1 MDTET
6 NPKGEKDMAVEVVMP
21 KLGMAMKEGT
31 VSLWSKEV
39 GDSVEKGEAIAS
51 INSEKI
57 EMDIESPTEGTILNI
72 AVQEGQG
79 VPPGTVICHIGN
91 PNEKIMIKEPV
102 AEKIDLEIDE
112 QEKPKTKE
120 SPILP
125 QGDRL
130 LITPIARKMAQAA
143 NLDIEKIQG
152 TGPGGRIT
160 KDDVQK
166 EMEKRDSKSV
176 IKEERIVDPQHPL
189 ESPQQIPVSGMRKII
204 AKRMKES
211 LQNSAQLTLTMKVDI
226 TDLVIL
232 QKQVNEILQ
241 RHESTKLTIT
251 DFVAKTVVL
260 ALKEHPKM
268 NSAYIEDNIHLYEHI
283 HLGLAVALEKGLV
296 VPVIRNAESCTI
308 RHLSKKGKELARR
321 ARDGQLPSEDMQG
334 STFTIS
340 NLGAYGVEH
349 FTPILNT
356 PETGI
361 LGIGSAYDTPLYIG
375 DELERRTILP
385 LSLTF
390 DHRVLDGAPASA
402 FLQTLKRYLEEPITV
417 IL

>member
-1 MDTET
+1 
-6 NPKGEKDMAVEVVMP
+6 MAVEVVMP

-39 GDSVEKGEAIAS
+39 GDPVEKGEAIAS

-57 EMDIESPTEGTILNI
+57 EMDIESPAEGTILNI

-79 VPPGTVICHIGN
+79 VPPGTVICYIGN
-91 PNEKIMIKEPV
+91 PNEKIMIDEPV
-102 AEKIDLEIDE
+102 AKENE
-112 QEKPKTKE
+112 QEIPEHEKLKTTE

-125 QGDRL
+125 RGERVM
-130 LITPIARKMAQAA
+130 ITPVARKMAQAA

-152 TGPGGRIT
+152 TGPSGRIT

-166 EMEKRDSKSV
+166 AMKPDLKPEN
-176 IKEERIVDPQHPL
+176 KEESIFVQAHSLDKAQ
-189 ESPQQIPVSGMRKII
+189 EIPVNGMRKII
-204 AKRMKES
+204 ATRMQNS
-211 LQNSAQLTLTMKVDI
+211 LQTSAQLTLTMKADI
-226 TDLVIL
+226 TDLIIL
-232 QKQVNEILQ
+232 QKQATEILQ
-241 RHESTKLTIT
+241 KHESSKLTIT
-251 DFVAKTVVL
+251 DFVAKAVVL
-260 ALKEHPKM
+260 SLKEHPKM
-268 NSAYIEDNIHLYEHI
+268 NSAYVDDKIHLFEPI
-283 HLGLAVALEKGLV
+283 HLGVAVALEKGLV
-296 VPVIRNAESCTI
+296 VPVIRNAEACTL
-308 RHLSKKGKELARR
+308 RQLADKGKELAKR
-321 ARDGQLPSEDMQG
+321 ARDSQLPSENMQG

-340 NLGAYGVEH
+340 NLGAFGVEH

-361 LGIGSAYDTPLYIG
+361 LGIGSAFDTPLYIG

-402 FLQTLKRYLEEPITV
+402 FLQTIKRYLEEPLTV

>member
-1 MDTET
+1 
-6 NPKGEKDMAVEVVMP
+6 MAVEVVMP

-31 VSLWSKEV
+31 VSLWSKAV
-39 GDSVEKGEAIAS
+39 GDPVEKGEPIAS

-57 EMDIESPTEGTILNI
+57 EMDIESPAEGTILNI

-79 VPPGTVICHIGN
+79 VPPGTVICHIGK
-91 PNEKIMIKEPV
+91 PNEKIMINDHV
-102 AEKIDLEIDE
+102 AEQTQPKIDE

-125 QGDRL
+125 LGDRL
-130 LITPIARKMAQAA
+130 MITPVARKMAQAA

-160 KDDVQK
+160 KEDVQK
-166 EMEKRDSKSV
+166 IIGKRDFMSV
-176 IKEERIVDPQHPL
+176 NTEERIVPSQPTL
-189 ESPQQIPVSGMRKII
+189 ESRQQIPVTGMRNII
-204 AKRMKES
+204 ATRMKES
-211 LQNSAQLTLTMKVDI
+211 LQSSAQLTLTINVDV
-226 TDLVIL
+226 TDLVFL
-232 QKQVNEILQ
+232 QKQATETLQ
-241 RHESTKLTIT
+241 KHESTKLTIT
-251 DFVAKTVVL
+251 DFVAKAVVL
-260 ALKEHPKM
+260 SLKEHPKM
-268 NSAYIEDNIHLYEHI
+268 NSAYIEDNIILYDHI

-296 VPVIRNAESCTI
+296 VPVIRNAESCTLKQ
-308 RHLSKKGKELARR
+308 LSNKGKELARC
-321 ARDGQLPSEDMQG
+321 ARDGQLPIEDMQG

-361 LGIGSAYDTPLYIG
+361 LGVGSAYDTPRYIG
-375 DELERRTILP
+375 EELEKRTILP

-390 DHRVLDGAPASA
+390 DHRVLDGAPAAA

>member
-1 MDTET
+1 
-6 NPKGEKDMAVEVVMP
+6 MAVEVVMP

-31 VSLWSKEV
+31 VSLWSKAV
-39 GDSVEKGEAIAS
+39 GDPVEKGEPIAS

-57 EMDIESPTEGTILNI
+57 EMDIESPAEGTILNI

-91 PNEKIMIKEPV
+91 PNEKIIDDHV
-102 AEKIDLEIDE
+102 AEQTQSKIVE

-120 SPILP
+120 SPNLP
-125 QGDRL
+125 LGDRL
-130 LITPIARKMAQAA
+130 MITPVARKMAQAA

-160 KDDVQK
+160 KEDVQK
-166 EMEKRDSKSV
+166 IIGKRDSMSV
-176 IKEERIVDPQHPL
+176 NTEERIVSPQPTL
-189 ESPQQIPVSGMRKII
+189 ESPQQIPVTGMRKII
-204 AKRMKES
+204 ARRMKES
-211 LQNSAQLTLTMKVDI
+211 LQSSAQLTLTMKVDV
-226 TDLVIL
+226 TDLVFL
-232 QKQVNEILQ
+232 QKQATETLQ
-241 RHESTKLTIT
+241 KQESTKLTIT
-251 DFVAKTVVL
+251 DFVAKAVVL
-260 ALKEHPKM
+260 SLKEHLKM
-268 NSAYIEDNIHLYEHI
+268 NSAYIEDNIILNEHI

-296 VPVIRNAESCTI
+296 VPVIRNAENCTL
-308 RHLSKKGKELARR
+308 RQLSKKGKELARC
-321 ARDGQLPSEDMQG
+321 ARDGQLPIEDMQG

-340 NLGAYGVEH
+340 NLGAYDVEH

-361 LGIGSAYDTPLYIG
+361 LGIGSAYDTPRYIG
-375 DELERRTILP
+375 EELEKRTILP

-390 DHRVLDGAPASA
+390 DHRVLDGAPAAA

>member
-1 MDTET
+1 
-6 NPKGEKDMAVEVVMP
+6 MAVEVVMP

-72 AVQEGQG
+72 AVLEGQG

-125 QGDRL
+125 QGDRF

-176 IKEERIVDPQHPL
+176 NKEERIVDPQHPL

-211 LQNSAQLTLTMKVDI
+211 LQNSAQLTLTMKVDV

-232 QKQVNEILQ
+232 QKQANEILQ

-296 VPVIRNAESCTI
+296 VPVIRNAENCTL
-308 RHLSKKGKELARR
+308 RQLSNKGKELARC
-321 ARDGQLPSEDMQG
+321 ARDGQLPIEDMQG

-375 DELERRTILP
+375 EELERRTILP

>member
-1 MDTET
+1 
-6 NPKGEKDMAVEVVMP
+6 MAVEVVMP

-31 VSLWSKEV
+31 VSLWSKAV
-39 GDSVEKGEAIAS
+39 GDPVEKGEAIAS

-57 EMDIESPTEGTILNI
+57 EMDIESPAEGTILNI

-91 PNEKIMIKEPV
+91 PNEKIMIDDQV
-102 AEKIDLEIDE
+102 AEQTQSKITE

-120 SPILP
+120 SSILP
-125 QGDRL
+125 KGDRL
-130 LITPIARKMAQAA
+130 MITPVARKMAQAA
-143 NLDIEKIQG
+143 NLDIERIHG

-160 KDDVQK
+160 KEDIQK
-166 EMEKRDSKSV
+166 VIEKRDSMSV
-176 IKEERIVDPQHPL
+176 NTEERIVPLQPTL
-189 ESPQQIPVSGMRKII
+189 ESPQHIPVTGMRNII

-211 LQNSAQLTLTMKVDI
+211 LQTSAQLTLTMKVDV

-232 QKQVNEILQ
+232 QKQATETLQ
-241 RHESTKLTIT
+241 KQESTKLTIT
-251 DFVAKTVVL
+251 DFVAKAVVL
-260 ALKEHPKM
+260 SLKEHPKM
-268 NSAYIEDNIHLYEHI
+268 NSAYIEDNIILYEQI

-296 VPVIRNAESCTI
+296 VPVIRNAENCTL
-308 RHLSKKGKELARR
+308 RQLSKKGKELARC
-321 ARDGQLPSEDMQG
+321 ARDGQLPIEDMQG

-361 LGIGSAYDTPLYIG
+361 LGIGSAYDIPRYIG
-375 DELERRTILP
+375 EELEKRTILP

-390 DHRVLDGAPASA
+390 DHRVLDGAPAAA

>member
-1 MDTET
+1 
-6 NPKGEKDMAVEVVMP
+6 MAVEVVMP

-31 VSLWSKEV
+31 VSLWSKAV
-39 GDSVEKGEAIAS
+39 GDPVEKGEAIAS

-57 EMDIESPTEGTILNI
+57 EMDIESPAEGTILNI

-79 VPPGTVICHIGN
+79 VPPGTVICHIGK
-91 PNEKIMIKEPV
+91 PNEKIMINDHVTEETQSK
-102 AEKIDLEIDE
+102 IDE

-125 QGDRL
+125 MGDRL
-130 LITPIARKMAQAA
+130 LITPVARKMAQAA

-152 TGPGGRIT
+152 SGPGGRIT
-160 KDDVQK
+160 KEDVQK
-166 EMEKRDSKSV
+166 VIEKRGIMSV
-176 IKEERIVDPQHPL
+176 NTEERKVNPQPTL
-189 ESPQQIPVSGMRKII
+189 ESPQQIPVTGMRNII
-204 AKRMKES
+204 ATRMKES
-211 LQNSAQLTLTMKVDI
+211 LQSSAQLTLTMKVDV

-232 QKQVNEILQ
+232 QKQAAETLQ
-241 RHESTKLTIT
+241 KQESTKLTIT
-251 DFVAKTVVL
+251 DFVAKAVVL
-260 ALKEHPKM
+260 SLKEHPKM
-268 NSAYIEDNIHLYEHI
+268 NSAYIEDKINLYEHI

-296 VPVIRNAESCTI
+296 VPVIRNAESCSLKQ
-308 RHLSKKGKELARR
+308 LSNKSKELARC
-321 ARDGQLPSEDMQG
+321 ARDGQLPIEDMQG

-361 LGIGSAYDTPLYIG
+361 LGIGSIYDTPRYIG
-375 DELERRTILP
+375 EELERRTILP

-390 DHRVLDGAPASA
+390 DHRVLDGAPAAA

-417 IL
+417 LL

>member
-1 MDTET
+1 
-6 NPKGEKDMAVEVVMP
+6 MAVEVVMP

-31 VSLWSKEV
+31 VSLWSKAV
-39 GDSVEKGEAIAS
+39 GDPVEKGEAIAS

-57 EMDIESPTEGTILNI
+57 EMEIESPAEGTILNI

-91 PNEKIMIKEPV
+91 PNEKIKIDEPV
-102 AEKIDLEIDE
+102 AKETQSKIAV
-112 QEKPKTKE
+112 QEKPKTKD

-125 QGDRL
+125 MGDRL
-130 LITPIARKMAQAA
+130 MITPVARKMAQAA

-160 KDDVQK
+160 KEDVQK
-166 EMEKRDSKSV
+166 VIEKRDSMPVNTEKS
-176 IKEERIVDPQHPL
+176 IVSPPQPAL
-189 ESPQQIPVSGMRKII
+189 DSPQQIPVTGMRNII

-211 LQNSAQLTLTMKVDI
+211 LQSSAQLTITMKVDV

-232 QKQVNEILQ
+232 QKQAAEALQ
-241 RHESTKLTIT
+241 KHESTKLTIT
-251 DFVAKTVVL
+251 DFIAKAVVIS
-260 ALKEHPKM
+260 LKEHPKM
-268 NSAYIEDNIHLYEHI
+268 NSAYIEDNIILYEHI
-283 HLGLAVALEKGLV
+283 HLGLAVALENGLV
-296 VPVIRNAESCTI
+296 VPVIRNAENYTL
-308 RHLSKKGKELARR
+308 RQLSNKGKELARC
-321 ARDGQLPSEDMQG
+321 ARDSQLPIEDMQG

-340 NLGAYGVEH
+340 NLGAFGVEH

-375 DELERRTILP
+375 EELERRTILP

-390 DHRVLDGAPASA
+390 DHRVLDGAPAAA

>member
-1 MDTET
+1 
-6 NPKGEKDMAVEVVMP
+6 MAVEVVMP

-39 GDSVEKGEAIAS
+39 GDPVEKGEAIAS

-57 EMDIESPTEGTILNI
+57 EMDIESPADGTILNI

-91 PNEKIMIKEPV
+91 PNEKIISNEPV
-102 AEKIDLEIDE
+102 TEETEPEIHE
-112 QEKPKTKE
+112 QVTPNTKE

-125 QGDRL
+125 MGDRL
-130 LITPIARKMAQAA
+130 MITPVARKMAQAA
-143 NLDIEKIQG
+143 NLDIEKVQG

-160 KDDVQK
+160 KEDVQK
-166 EMEKRDSKSV
+166 VIEKRDAKSV
-176 IKEERIVDPQHPL
+176 NSEERITDPQHPL
-189 ESPQQIPVSGMRKII
+189 DSPQRVPVTGMRNII
-204 AKRMKES
+204 AKRMMES
-211 LQNSAQLTLTMKVDI
+211 LQSSAQLTLTMKVDV

-232 QKQVNEILQ
+232 QKQAAGVLQ
-241 RHESTKLTIT
+241 KHESTKLTIT
-251 DFVAKTVVL
+251 DFVAKAVVL
-260 ALKEHPKM
+260 SLKEHPKM
-268 NSAYIEDNIHLYEHI
+268 NSAYIEDNIHLYEHV

-296 VPVIRNAESCTI
+296 VPVIRNAESCTL
-308 RHLSKKGKELARR
+308 RQLSKKGKELARQ

>member
-1 MDTET
+1 
-6 NPKGEKDMAVEVVMP
+6 MAVEVVMP

-31 VSLWSKEV
+31 VSLWSKGV
-39 GDSVEKGEAIAS
+39 GDPVEKGEAIAS

-57 EMDIESPTEGTILNI
+57 EMDIESPAEGTILNI

-91 PNEKIMIKEPV
+91 PNEKININESV
-102 AEKIDLEIDE
+102 AVETRLEIDE
-112 QEKPKTKE
+112 QEIPKTKE

-125 QGDRL
+125 KGNRL
-130 LITPIARKMAQAA
+130 MITPVARKMAQAA

-160 KDDVQK
+160 KEDVQK
-166 EMEKRDSKSV
+166 DIEKRDSRLV
-176 IKEERIVDPQHPL
+176 NTEERIVPPHPTL
-189 ESPQQIPVSGMRKII
+189 ESRQQIPVTGMRKII
-204 AKRMKES
+204 ARRMKES
-211 LQNSAQLTLTMKVDI
+211 LQSSAQLTLTMKVDV

-232 QKQVNEILQ
+232 QKQATETLQ
-241 RHESTKLTIT
+241 KQESTKLTIM
-251 DFVAKTVVL
+251 DFVAKAVVL
-260 ALKEHPKM
+260 SLKEHPKM
-268 NSAYIEDNIHLYEHI
+268 NSAYIEDNIILNEHI

-296 VPVIRNAESCTI
+296 VPVIRNAENYSL
-308 RHLSKKGKELARR
+308 RQLSKKGKEFARS
-321 ARDGQLPSEDMQG
+321 ARDGQLPIEDMQG

-340 NLGAYGVEH
+340 NLGAYDVEH

-361 LGIGSAYDTPLYIG
+361 LGIGSAYDTPRYIR
-375 DELERRTILP
+375 EKLEKRTILP

-390 DHRVLDGAPASA
+390 DHRVIDGAPAAA
-402 FLQTLKRYLEEPITV
+402 FLQTLKRYLEEPFTV

>member
-1 MDTET
+1 
-6 NPKGEKDMAVEVVMP
+6 MAVEVVMP

-31 VSLWSKEV
+31 VSLWSKAV
-39 GDSVEKGEAIAS
+39 GDPVQKGEAIAS

-57 EMDIESPTEGTILNI
+57 EMDIESPAEGTILNI

-91 PNEKIMIKEPV
+91 PNEKIKIDEPV
-102 AEKIDLEIDE
+102 AEETQSKIAV
-112 QEKPKTKE
+112 QEKPKTIE

-125 QGDRL
+125 MGDRL
-130 LITPIARKMAQAA
+130 MITPVARKMAQAA
-143 NLDIEKIQG
+143 NLDIETIQG

-160 KDDVQK
+160 KEDVQK
-166 EMEKRDSKSV
+166 VIVKRDSMPVNTEKSIV
-176 IKEERIVDPQHPL
+176 PPPQPTLER
-189 ESPQQIPVSGMRKII
+189 PQQIPVTGMRNII

-211 LQNSAQLTLTMKVDI
+211 LQSSAQLTITMKADV

-232 QKQVNEILQ
+232 QKQAAETLQ
-241 RHESTKLTIT
+241 KHESTKLTIT
-251 DFVAKTVVL
+251 DFVAKAVVL
-260 ALKEHPKM
+260 SLKEHPKM
-268 NSAYIEDNIHLYEHI
+268 NSAYIEDNIIFYEHI
-283 HLGLAVALEKGLV
+283 HLGLAVALENGLV
-296 VPVIRNAESCTI
+296 VPVIRNAENYTL
-308 RHLSKKGKELARR
+308 RQLSSKGKELARC
-321 ARDGQLPSEDMQG
+321 ARDSQLPIEDMQG

-361 LGIGSAYDTPLYIG
+361 LGIGTAYDTPLYIG
-375 DELERRTILP
+375 EDLAKRTILP

-390 DHRVLDGAPASA
+390 DHRVLDGAPAAA

>member
-1 MDTET
+1 
-6 NPKGEKDMAVEVVMP
+6 MAVEVVMP

-31 VSLWSKEV
+31 VSLWSKAV
-39 GDSVEKGEAIAS
+39 GDPVEKGEAIAS

-57 EMDIESPTEGTILNI
+57 EMDIESPAEGTILNI

-91 PNEKIMIKEPV
+91 PNEEIVIDDHV
-102 AEKIDLEIDE
+102 AEQTQSKIAEP
-112 QEKPKTKE
+112 EKPKTKE

-125 QGDRL
+125 MGDRL
-130 LITPIARKMAQAA
+130 MITPVARKMAQAA

-160 KDDVQK
+160 KEDVQK
-166 EMEKRDSKSV
+166 EIEKRDSMSLNT
-176 IKEERIVDPQHPL
+176 EERIVPLQPTL
-189 ESPQQIPVSGMRKII
+189 ESRQQIPVTGMRKII
-204 AKRMKES
+204 ARRMKES
-211 LQNSAQLTLTMKVDI
+211 LQSSAQLTLTMKVDV

-232 QKQVNEILQ
+232 QKQATETLQ
-241 RHESTKLTIT
+241 KQESTKLTIT
-251 DFVAKTVVL
+251 DFVAKAVVL
-260 ALKEHPKM
+260 SLNEHPKM
-268 NSAYIEDNIHLYEHI
+268 NSAYIEDNIILNEHI
-283 HLGLAVALEKGLV
+283 HLGIAVALEKGLV
-296 VPVIRNAESCTI
+296 VPVIRNAENCTLGQ
-308 RHLSKKGKELARR
+308 LSNKGKELARC
-321 ARDGQLPSEDMQG
+321 ARDGQLPIEDMQG

-375 DELERRTILP
+375 EELERRTILP

-390 DHRVLDGAPASA
+390 DHRVLDGAPAAA

>member
-1 MDTET
+1 
-6 NPKGEKDMAVEVVMP
+6 MAVEVVMP

-31 VSLWSKEV
+31 VSLWSKAV
-39 GDSVEKGEAIAS
+39 GDPVEKGEAIAS

-57 EMDIESPTEGTILNI
+57 EMDIESPAEGTILNI

-79 VPPGTVICHIGN
+79 VPPGTVICHIGD
-91 PNEKIMIKEPV
+91 PNEKIKIDEPV
-102 AEKIDLEIDE
+102 AVETHLEIDE

-120 SPILP
+120 SPTLP
-125 QGDRL
+125 MGDRL
-130 LITPIARKMAQAA
+130 MITPVARKMAQAA
-143 NLDIEKIQG
+143 NLDIEMIQG

-160 KDDVQK
+160 KEDVQK
-166 EMEKRDSKSV
+166 VIEKRDSIPVST
-176 IKEERIVDPQHPL
+176 EERIVPPKPAI
-189 ESPQQIPVSGMRKII
+189 ESQQQIPVKGMRNII

-211 LQNSAQLTLTMKVDI
+211 LQSSAQLTLTMKVDV

-232 QKQVNEILQ
+232 QKQATETLQ
-241 RHESTKLTIT
+241 KHDSTKLTLT
-251 DFVAKTVVL
+251 DFVAKAVVL
-260 ALKEHPKM
+260 SLKEHPKM
-268 NSAYIEDNIHLYEHI
+268 NSAYIEDNIILYESI
-283 HLGLAVALEKGLV
+283 HLGLAVALKNGLV
-296 VPVIRNAESCTI
+296 VPVIRNAENCTI
-308 RHLSKKGKELARR
+308 RQLSKKGKELARC
-321 ARDGQLPSEDMQG
+321 ARDGQLPIEDMQG

-361 LGIGSAYDTPLYIG
+361 LGVGSAYDTPLYIG
-375 DELERRTILP
+375 EELERRTILP

-390 DHRVLDGAPASA
+390 DHRVLDGAPAAA

>member
-1 MDTET
+1 
-6 NPKGEKDMAVEVVMP
+6 MAVEVVMP

-31 VSLWSKEV
+31 VSLWSKAV

-57 EMDIESPTEGTILNI
+57 EMDIESPAEGTILNI

-91 PNEKIMIKEPV
+91 PNEEIVIDDHV
-102 AEKIDLEIDE
+102 AEQTQSIIAE

-120 SPILP
+120 TPILP
-125 QGDRL
+125 MGDRL
-130 LITPIARKMAQAA
+130 MITPVARKMAQAA

-160 KDDVQK
+160 KEDVQK
-166 EMEKRDSKSV
+166 VIEKRDSMSV
-176 IKEERIVDPQHPL
+176 KTEERIVSPQSTV
-189 ESPQQIPVSGMRKII
+189 ESRQQIPVTGMRNII

-211 LQNSAQLTLTMKVDI
+211 LQSSAQLTLTMKVDV

-232 QKQVNEILQ
+232 QKQATETLQ
-241 RHESTKLTIT
+241 KQESTKLTIT
-251 DFVAKTVVL
+251 DFVAKAVVL
-260 ALKEHPKM
+260 SLKEHPKM
-268 NSAYIEDNIHLYEHI
+268 NSAYIEDNIILYEQI
-283 HLGLAVALEKGLV
+283 HLGIAVALEKGLV
-296 VPVIRNAESCTI
+296 VPVIRNAENCTL
-308 RHLSKKGKELARR
+308 RQLSKKGKELARC
-321 ARDGQLPSEDMQG
+321 ARDGQLPIEDMQG

-361 LGIGSAYDTPLYIG
+361 LGIGSAYETPRYIG
-375 DELERRTILP
+375 EELAKRTILP

-390 DHRVLDGAPASA
+390 DHRVLDGAPAAA

>member
-1 MDTET
+1 
-6 NPKGEKDMAVEVVMP
+6 MAVEVVMP

-31 VSLWSKEV
+31 VSLWSKAV
-39 GDSVEKGEAIAS
+39 GDPVEKGEAIAS

-57 EMDIESPTEGTILNI
+57 EMDIESPAEGTILNI

-79 VPPGTVICHIGN
+79 VPPGTVICHIGK
-91 PNEKIMIKEPV
+91 PNEKIMINDHV
-102 AEKIDLEIDE
+102 AEKTQSKIDE

-125 QGDRL
+125 MGDRL
-130 LITPIARKMAQAA
+130 MITPVARKMAQAA

-160 KDDVQK
+160 KEDVQK
-166 EMEKRDSKSV
+166 VIEKRDFMSV
-176 IKEERIVDPQHPL
+176 NTEERKVNPQPTL
-189 ESPQQIPVSGMRKII
+189 ESSQQIPVTGMRNII
-204 AKRMKES
+204 ATRMKES
-211 LQNSAQLTLTMKVDI
+211 LQSSAQLTLTMKVDV

-232 QKQVNEILQ
+232 QKQATETLQ
-241 RHESTKLTIT
+241 KHESTKLTIT
-251 DFVAKTVVL
+251 DFVAKAVVL
-260 ALKEHPKM
+260 SLKEHPKM
-268 NSAYIEDNIHLYEHI
+268 NSAYIEDNIILYDHI
-283 HLGLAVALEKGLV
+283 HLGLAVALENGLV
-296 VPVIRNAESCTI
+296 VPVIRNAESCTLKQ
-308 RHLSKKGKELARR
+308 LSNKGKELARC
-321 ARDGQLPSEDMQG
+321 ARDGQLPIEDMQG

-361 LGIGSAYDTPLYIG
+361 LGVGSAYDTPRYIG
-375 DELERRTILP
+375 EELERRTILP

-390 DHRVLDGAPASA
+390 DHRVLDGAPAAA

>member
-1 MDTET
+1 
-6 NPKGEKDMAVEVVMP
+6 MAVEVVMP

-39 GDSVEKGEAIAS
+39 GDPVEKGEAIAS

-57 EMDIESPTEGTILNI
+57 EMDIESPADGTILNI

-91 PNEKIMIKEPV
+91 PNEKNISNEPV
-102 AEKIDLEIDE
+102 TEETEPEIHE
-112 QEKPKTKE
+112 QVTPNTKE

-125 QGDRL
+125 MGERL
-130 LITPIARKMAQAA
+130 MITPVARKMAQAA
-143 NLDIEKIQG
+143 NLDIEKVQG

-160 KDDVQK
+160 KEDVQK
-166 EMEKRDSKSV
+166 VIEKRDAKSV
-176 IKEERIVDPQHPL
+176 NSEERITDPQHPL
-189 ESPQQIPVSGMRKII
+189 DSPQQVPVTGMRNII
-204 AKRMKES
+204 AKRMMES
-211 LQNSAQLTLTMKVDI
+211 LQSSAQLTLTMKVDV

-232 QKQVNEILQ
+232 QKQAAGVLQ
-241 RHESTKLTIT
+241 KHESTKLTIT
-251 DFVAKTVVL
+251 DFVAKAVVL
-260 ALKEHPKM
+260 SLKEHPKM
-268 NSAYIEDNIHLYEHI
+268 NSAYIEDNIHLYEHV

-296 VPVIRNAESCTI
+296 VPVIRNAESCTL
-308 RHLSKKGKELARR
+308 RQLSKKGKELARQ

-375 DELERRTILP
+375 YELERRTILP

>member
-1 MDTET
+1 
-6 NPKGEKDMAVEVVMP
+6 MAVEVVMP

-31 VSLWSKEV
+31 VSLWSKAV
-39 GDSVEKGEAIAS
+39 GDPVEKGEAIAS

-57 EMDIESPTEGTILNI
+57 EMDIESPAEGTILNI

-79 VPPGTVICHIGN
+79 VPPGTVICHIGD
-91 PNEKIMIKEPV
+91 PNEKIKIDEPV
-102 AEKIDLEIDE
+102 AVETQLKIDE

-120 SPILP
+120 SPTLP
-125 QGDRL
+125 MGDRL
-130 LITPIARKMAQAA
+130 MITPVARKMAQAA

-160 KDDVQK
+160 KEDVQK
-166 EMEKRDSKSV
+166 VIEKRDSIPVNTEK
-176 IKEERIVDPQHPL
+176 RIVPPQPAL
-189 ESPQQIPVSGMRKII
+189 ESQQQIPVMGMRNII

-211 LQNSAQLTLTMKVDI
+211 LQSSAQLTLTMKVDV

-232 QKQVNEILQ
+232 QKQATETLQ
-241 RHESTKLTIT
+241 KHDSTKLTIT
-251 DFVAKTVVL
+251 DFVAKAVVL
-260 ALKEHPKM
+260 SLKEHPKM
-268 NSAYIEDNIHLYEHI
+268 NSAYIEDNIILYEHI
-283 HLGLAVALEKGLV
+283 HLGLAVALENGLV
-296 VPVIRNAESCTI
+296 VPVIRNAENCTL
-308 RHLSKKGKELARR
+308 RQLSNKGKELARC
-321 ARDGQLPSEDMQG
+321 ARDGQLPIEDMQG

-340 NLGAYGVEH
+340 NLGAFGVEH

-375 DELERRTILP
+375 EELERRTILP

-390 DHRVLDGAPASA
+390 DHRVLDGAPAAA

>member
-1 MDTET
+1 
-6 NPKGEKDMAVEVVMP
+6 MAVEVVMP

-39 GDSVEKGEAIAS
+39 GDPVEKGEAIAS

-57 EMDIESPTEGTILNI
+57 EMDIESPAEGTILNI

-79 VPPGTVICHIGN
+79 VTPGTVICYIGN
-91 PNEKIMIKEPV
+91 PNEKIMIDEPV
-102 AEKIDLEIDE
+102 AKENEQEIPE
-112 QEKPKTKE
+112 QEKLKTTE

-125 QGDRL
+125 RGERVM
-130 LITPIARKMAQAA
+130 ITPVARKMAQAA

-166 EMEKRDSKSV
+166 AMKPDPKPEN
-176 IKEERIVDPQHPL
+176 KEESIFVQAHSVDKAQ
-189 ESPQQIPVSGMRKII
+189 EIPVNGMRKII
-204 AKRMKES
+204 ATRMQNS
-211 LQNSAQLTLTMKVDI
+211 LQTSAQLTLTMKADI
-226 TDLVIL
+226 TDLIIL
-232 QKQVNEILQ
+232 QKQATEILQ
-241 RHESTKLTIT
+241 KHESSKLTIT
-251 DFVAKTVVL
+251 DFVAKAVVL
-260 ALKEHPKM
+260 SLKEHPKM
-268 NSAYIEDNIHLYEHI
+268 NSAYVDDKIHLFEPI
-283 HLGLAVALEKGLV
+283 HLGVAVALEKGLV
-296 VPVIRNAESCTI
+296 VPVIRNAEACTL
-308 RHLSKKGKELARR
+308 RQLADKGKELAKR
-321 ARDGQLPSEDMQG
+321 ARDSQLPSENMQG

-340 NLGAYGVEH
+340 NLGAFGVEH

-361 LGIGSAYDTPLYIG
+361 LGIGSAFDTPLYIG
-375 DELERRTILP
+375 DELERRTFLP

-402 FLQTLKRYLEEPITV
+402 FLQTIKRYLEEPLTV

>member
-1 MDTET
+1 
-6 NPKGEKDMAVEVVMP
+6 MAVEVVMP

-112 QEKPKTKE
+112 QEKPKTNE

-176 IKEERIVDPQHPL
+176 NKEERIEDPQHPL

-211 LQNSAQLTLTMKVDI
+211 LQNSAQLTLTMKVDV

-232 QKQVNEILQ
+232 QKQANEILQ

-268 NSAYIEDNIHLYEHI
+268 NSAYIEDNIHFYEHI

>member
-1 MDTET
+1 
-6 NPKGEKDMAVEVVMP
+6 MAVEVVMP

-31 VSLWSKEV
+31 VSLWSKAV
-39 GDSVEKGEAIAS
+39 GDPVQKGEAIAS

-57 EMDIESPTEGTILNI
+57 EMDIESPAEGTILNI
-72 AVQEGQG
+72 TVQEGQG
-79 VPPGTVICHIGN
+79 VPPGTVICHIGD
-91 PNEKIMIKEPV
+91 PNEKI
-102 AEKIDLEIDE
+102 KIDESVAVETQLKIDE

-120 SPILP
+120 SPTFP
-125 QGDRL
+125 MGDRL
-130 LITPIARKMAQAA
+130 MITPVARKMAQAA

-160 KDDVQK
+160 KEDVQK
-166 EMEKRDSKSV
+166 VIEKRESIPV
-176 IKEERIVDPQHPL
+176 ITERIVPPQSAL
-189 ESPQQIPVSGMRKII
+189 ENQQQIPVKGMRNII

-211 LQNSAQLTLTMKVDI
+211 LQSSAQLTLTMKVDV

-232 QKQVNEILQ
+232 QKQATETLQ
-241 RHESTKLTIT
+241 KHDSTKLTIT
-251 DFVAKTVVL
+251 DFVAKAVVL
-260 ALKEHPKM
+260 SLQEHPKM
-268 NSAYIEDNIHLYEHI
+268 NSAYIEDNIILYEHI
-283 HLGLAVALEKGLV
+283 HLGLAVALENGLV
-296 VPVIRNAESCTI
+296 VPVIRNAENCTL
-308 RHLSKKGKELARR
+308 RQLSNKGKELARC
-321 ARDGQLPSEDMQG
+321 ARDGQLPIEDMQG

-340 NLGAYGVEH
+340 NLGAFGVEH

-375 DELERRTILP
+375 EELERRTILP

-390 DHRVLDGAPASA
+390 DHRVLDGAPAAA

>member
-1 MDTET
+1 
-6 NPKGEKDMAVEVVMP
+6 MAVEVVMP

-39 GDSVEKGEAIAS
+39 GDPVEKGEAIAS

-57 EMDIESPTEGTILNI
+57 EMDIESPADGTILNI

-91 PNEKIMIKEPV
+91 PNEKIISNEPV
-102 AEKIDLEIDE
+102 TEETEPEIHE
-112 QEKPKTKE
+112 QVTPNTKE

-125 QGDRL
+125 MGDRL
-130 LITPIARKMAQAA
+130 MITPVARKMAQAA
-143 NLDIEKIQG
+143 NLDIEKVQG

-160 KDDVQK
+160 KEDVQK
-166 EMEKRDSKSV
+166 VIEKRDAKSV
-176 IKEERIVDPQHPL
+176 NSEERITDPQHPL
-189 ESPQQIPVSGMRKII
+189 DSPQRVPVTGMRNII
-204 AKRMKES
+204 AKRMMES
-211 LQNSAQLTLTMKVDI
+211 LQSSAQLTLTMKVDV

-232 QKQVNEILQ
+232 QKQAAGVLQ
-241 RHESTKLTIT
+241 KHESTKLTIT
-251 DFVAKTVVL
+251 DFVAKAVVL
-260 ALKEHPKM
+260 SLKEHPKM
-268 NSAYIEDNIHLYEHI
+268 NSAYIEDNIHLYEHV

-308 RHLSKKGKELARR
+308 RQLSKKGKELARQ

>member
-1 MDTET
+1 
-6 NPKGEKDMAVEVVMP
+6 MAVEVVMP

-39 GDSVEKGEAIAS
+39 GDPVEKGEAIAS

-57 EMDIESPTEGTILNI
+57 EMDIESPADGTILNI

-91 PNEKIMIKEPV
+91 PNEKIISNEPV
-102 AEKIDLEIDE
+102 TEETEPEIHE
-112 QEKPKTKE
+112 QVTPNTKG

-125 QGDRL
+125 MGDRL
-130 LITPIARKMAQAA
+130 MITPVARKMAQAA
-143 NLDIEKIQG
+143 NLDIEKVQG

-160 KDDVQK
+160 KEDVQK
-166 EMEKRDSKSV
+166 IIEKRDAKSV
-176 IKEERIVDPQHPL
+176 NSEERITDPQHPL
-189 ESPQQIPVSGMRKII
+189 DSPQRVPVTGMRNII
-204 AKRMKES
+204 AKRMMES
-211 LQNSAQLTLTMKVDI
+211 LQSSAQLTLTMKVDV

-232 QKQVNEILQ
+232 QKQAAGVLQ
-241 RHESTKLTIT
+241 KHESTKLTIT
-251 DFVAKTVVL
+251 DFVAKAVVL
-260 ALKEHPKM
+260 SLKEHPKM
-268 NSAYIEDNIHLYEHI
+268 NSAYIEDNIHLYEHV

-296 VPVIRNAESCTI
+296 VPVIRNAESCTL
-308 RHLSKKGKELARR
+308 RQLSKKGKELARQ

-361 LGIGSAYDTPLYIG
+361 LGIGSAYDTPLYMG

>member
-1 MDTET
+1 
-6 NPKGEKDMAVEVVMP
+6 MAVEVVMP

-31 VSLWSKEV
+31 VSLWSKSV
-39 GDSVEKGEAIAS
+39 GDPVEKGEAIAS

-57 EMDIESPTEGTILNI
+57 EMDIESPAEGTILNI

-91 PNEKIMIKEPV
+91 PNEEIVIDDHV
-102 AEKIDLEIDE
+102 AEQTQSKFAE

-125 QGDRL
+125 MGDRL
-130 LITPIARKMAQAA
+130 MITPVARKMAQAA

-160 KDDVQK
+160 KEDVQK
-166 EMEKRDSKSV
+166 VIEKRDSMSV
-176 IKEERIVDPQHPL
+176 NTEERIVPPQPTL
-189 ESPQQIPVSGMRKII
+189 ESRQQIPVTGMRNII

-211 LQNSAQLTLTMKVDI
+211 LQSSAQLTLTMKVDV

-232 QKQVNEILQ
+232 QKQATETLQ
-241 RHESTKLTIT
+241 KHESTRLTIT
-251 DFVAKTVVL
+251 DFVAKAVVL
-260 ALKEHPKM
+260 SLKEHPKM
-268 NSAYIEDNIHLYEHI
+268 NSAYIEDNIILFEHI

-296 VPVIRNAESCTI
+296 VPVIRNAENCTL
-308 RHLSKKGKELARR
+308 RQLSKKGKELARC
-321 ARDGQLPSEDMQG
+321 ARDGQLPIEDMQG

-340 NLGAYGVEH
+340 NLGAYDVEH

-375 DELERRTILP
+375 EELERRTILP

-390 DHRVLDGAPASA
+390 DHRVLDGAPAAA

>member
-1 MDTET
+1 
-6 NPKGEKDMAVEVVMP
+6 MAVEVVMP

-31 VSLWSKEV
+31 VSLWSKAV
-39 GDSVEKGEAIAS
+39 GDPVEKGEPIAS

-57 EMDIESPTEGTILNI
+57 EMDIESPAEGTILNI

-91 PNEKIMIKEPV
+91 PNEKIIDDHV
-102 AEKIDLEIDE
+102 AEQTQSKIVE

-120 SPILP
+120 SPILSM
-125 QGDRL
+125 GDRL
-130 LITPIARKMAQAA
+130 MITPVARKMAQAA

-160 KDDVQK
+160 KEDVQK
-166 EMEKRDSKSV
+166 IIGKRDFMSV
-176 IKEERIVDPQHPL
+176 NTEERIVSPQPTL
-189 ESPQQIPVSGMRKII
+189 ESPQQIPVTGMRKII
-204 AKRMKES
+204 ARRMKES
-211 LQNSAQLTLTMKVDI
+211 LQSSAQLTLTMKVDV
-226 TDLVIL
+226 TDLVFL
-232 QKQVNEILQ
+232 QKQATETLQ
-241 RHESTKLTIT
+241 KHESTKLTIT
-251 DFVAKTVVL
+251 DFVAKAVVL
-260 ALKEHPKM
+260 SLKEHPKM
-268 NSAYIEDNIHLYEHI
+268 NSAYIEDNIILNEHI

-296 VPVIRNAESCTI
+296 VPVIRNAENCTL
-308 RHLSKKGKELARR
+308 RKLSNKGKELARC
-321 ARDGQLPSEDMQG
+321 ARDGQLPIEDMQG

-375 DELERRTILP
+375 EELERRTILP

-390 DHRVLDGAPASA
+390 DHRVLDGAPAAA

>member
-1 MDTET
+1 
-6 NPKGEKDMAVEVVMP
+6 MAVEVVMP

-31 VSLWSKEV
+31 VSLWSKAV

-57 EMDIESPTEGTILNI
+57 EMDIESPAEGTILNI

-91 PNEKIMIKEPV
+91 PNEEIVIDDHV
-102 AEKIDLEIDE
+102 AEQTQSIIAE

-120 SPILP
+120 SHILP
-125 QGDRL
+125 MGDRL
-130 LITPIARKMAQAA
+130 MITPVARKMAQAA

-160 KDDVQK
+160 KEDVQK
-166 EMEKRDSKSV
+166 VIEKGDSMSANT
-176 IKEERIVDPQHPL
+176 EERIVSPQSTL
-189 ESPQQIPVSGMRKII
+189 ESRQQIPVTGMRNII

-211 LQNSAQLTLTMKVDI
+211 LQSSAQLTLTMKVDV

-232 QKQVNEILQ
+232 QKQATETLQ
-241 RHESTKLTIT
+241 KQESTKLTIT
-251 DFVAKTVVL
+251 DFVAKAVVL
-260 ALKEHPKM
+260 SLKEHPKM
-268 NSAYIEDNIHLYEHI
+268 NSAYIEDNIILYEQI

-296 VPVIRNAESCTI
+296 VPVIRNAENCTL
-308 RHLSKKGKELARR
+308 RQLSKKGKELARC
-321 ARDGQLPSEDMQG
+321 ARDSQLPIEDMQG

-356 PETGI
+356 PETGL
-361 LGIGSAYDTPLYIG
+361 LGIGSAYDTPRYIG
-375 DELERRTILP
+375 EELEKRTILP

-390 DHRVLDGAPASA
+390 DHRVLDGSPAAA

>member
-1 MDTET
+1 
-6 NPKGEKDMAVEVVMP
+6 MAVEVVMP

-31 VSLWSKEV
+31 VSLWSKAV
-39 GDSVEKGEAIAS
+39 GDPVEKGEAIAS

-57 EMDIESPTEGTILNI
+57 EMEIESPAEGTILNI
-72 AVQEGQG
+72 TVQEGQG

-91 PNEKIMIKEPV
+91 PNEKIKIDEPV
-102 AEKIDLEIDE
+102 AKETQSKIAV
-112 QEKPKTKE
+112 QEKPKTIE

-125 QGDRL
+125 MGDRL
-130 LITPIARKMAQAA
+130 MITPVARKMAQAA
-143 NLDIEKIQG
+143 NLDLEKIQG

-160 KDDVQK
+160 KEDVQK
-166 EMEKRDSKSV
+166 VMEKGDSMPVEKS
-176 IKEERIVDPQHPL
+176 IVAPLQPTL
-189 ESPQQIPVSGMRKII
+189 ESPRQIPVTGMRNII
-204 AKRMKES
+204 AKRMRES
-211 LQNSAQLTLTMKVDI
+211 LQSSAQLTITMKVDV

-232 QKQVNEILQ
+232 QKQAAETLQ
-241 RHESTKLTIT
+241 KYESTKLTIT
-251 DFVAKTVVL
+251 DFVAKAVVL
-260 ALKEHPKM
+260 SLKKHPKM
-268 NSAYIEDNIHLYEHI
+268 NSAYIDDNIILYEHI
-283 HLGLAVALEKGLV
+283 HLGLAVALDNGLV
-296 VPVIRNAESCTI
+296 VPVIRNAENYTL
-308 RHLSKKGKELARR
+308 RQLSSKGKELARC
-321 ARDGQLPSEDMQG
+321 ARDSQLPIEDMQG

-361 LGIGSAYDTPLYIG
+361 LGIGSAYETPLYIG
-375 DELERRTILP
+375 EVLEKRTILP

-390 DHRVLDGAPASA
+390 DHRVLDGAPAAA

>member
-1 MDTET
+1 
-6 NPKGEKDMAVEVVMP
+6 MAVEVVMP

>member
-1 MDTET
+1 
-6 NPKGEKDMAVEVVMP
+6 MAVEVVMP

-31 VSLWSKEV
+31 VSLWSKAV
-39 GDSVEKGEAIAS
+39 GDPVEKGEAIAS

-57 EMDIESPTEGTILNI
+57 EMDIESPAEGTILNI

-79 VPPGTVICHIGN
+79 VPPGTVICHIGK
-91 PNEKIMIKEPV
+91 PNEKIMINDHD
-102 AEKIDLEIDE
+102 AEKTQSKIDE

-125 QGDRL
+125 VGDRL
-130 LITPIARKMAQAA
+130 MITPVARKMAQAA

-160 KDDVQK
+160 KEDVQK
-166 EMEKRDSKSV
+166 VIEKRGFMSV
-176 IKEERIVDPQHPL
+176 NTEERKVNPQPTL
-189 ESPQQIPVSGMRKII
+189 ENSQQIPVTGMRNII
-204 AKRMKES
+204 ATRMKES
-211 LQNSAQLTLTMKVDI
+211 LQSSAQLTLTMKVDV

-232 QKQVNEILQ
+232 QKQATETLQ
-241 RHESTKLTIT
+241 KHESTKLTIT
-251 DFVAKTVVL
+251 DFVAKAVVL
-260 ALKEHPKM
+260 SLKEHPKM
-268 NSAYIEDNIHLYEHI
+268 NSAYIEDNIILYDHI
-283 HLGLAVALEKGLV
+283 HLGLAVALENGLV
-296 VPVIRNAESCTI
+296 VPVIRNAESCTLKQ
-308 RHLSKKGKELARR
+308 LSNKGKELARC
-321 ARDGQLPSEDMQG
+321 ARDGQLPIEDMQG

-340 NLGAYGVEH
+340 NLGTYGVEH

-361 LGIGSAYDTPLYIG
+361 LGVGSAYDTPRYIG
-375 DELERRTILP
+375 KELERRTILP

-390 DHRVLDGAPASA
+390 DHRVLDGAPAAA